1 MEKQGKQFVFSSTHP
16 HPSRLQGALDGTTN
30 ALSTFSLEHMVGASL
45 PCRYE
50 PEFIPQ
56 FDYNALQEYLA
67 TTFTKNTTLFEER
80 AVRITIT
87 C

>member
-16 HPSRLQGALDGTTN
+16 YHSRLQGALDGTTN
-30 ALSTFSLEHMVGASL
+30 ALSTLSSKHMVGASV

-56 FDYNALQEYLA
+56 FDYYALQ
-67 TTFTKNTTLFEER
+67 
-80 AVRITIT
+80 
-87 C
+87 